1 MPAND
6 RLANLL
12 EPISLRLA
20 RSSLP
25 AHARSASRAL
35 LALLPARWRDWV
47 EGDDRHLC
55 LRRRDDALA
64 LIASGRRGDT
74 LLGEVPLDD
83 PELLADLRARLEGEL
98 VPRWLLVPES
108 LVLRRRLSLPVAAE
122 ARLRDVLAFELDR
135 QTPFSADQVS
145 YQGRVLARDPGGQL
159 VNVELL
165 VLPRARL
172 EAELQPLGPLGVGLT
187 GVDVVEADGRRL
199 SVNLLPEAHRD
210 TRVDPVRRLNLILA
224 GVAAICLFGTLLLT
238 LHNRGE
244 RLDDLRQQVAAAND
258 QARQARLLRN
268 QLQVSAQAAN
278 FLATSRASRP
288 TMLELLDELTRRIPD
303 DTSLDKLTVNGDRLV
318 MVGQSRAAPALVG
331 LLQASPMLRE
341 PALAGAVQA
350 DPRSG
355 RDRFTLTANLA
366 EQGPGE
372 AADAPRP

>member
-1 MPAND
+1 MPADD

-12 EPISLRLA
+12 EPIRLRLA

-25 AHARSASRAL
+25 AQARAAGRAVL
-35 LALLPARWRDWV
+35 SLLPTRWRDWV

-55 LRRRDDALA
+55 LRRRENALA

-83 PELLADLRARLEGEL
+83 PGLLAEVRARLDGEH
-98 VPRWLLVPES
+98 VPRWLLLPET

-135 QTPFSADQVS
+135 QTPFSAEQVS
-145 YQGRVLARDPGGQL
+145 YQGRVLSRDPAGQL
-159 VNVELL
+159 INVELL

-172 EAELQPLGPLGVGLT
+172 EAELQPLGVLGTGLA
-187 GVDVVEADGRRL
+187 GVDVVDSEGRRL
-199 SVNLLPEAHRD
+199 GVNLLPEIHRD
-210 TRVDPVRRLNLILA
+210 LRADPVRRLNLVLA
-224 GVAAICLFGTLLLT
+224 GIAAICLVGTLLLT
-238 LHNRGE
+238 LHNRSE
-244 RLDDLRQQVAAAND
+244 RLAELRQQVAAAND
-258 QARQARLLRN
+258 QARQARVLRN

-331 LLQASPMLRE
+331 LLQASPLLSE

-355 RDRFTLTANLA
+355 RDRFTLTANLVQ
-366 EQGPGE
+366 QGPGE